1 MFISAAVCI
10 WQLRTDAGEVK
21 VLLCSTYLNRIFSC
35 SIIYLCSFSYRLAIN
50 TLKISLTLRSTHDF
64 TILVI
69 TNDTANII
77 HESPFVKYFDNK
89 NSIN

>member
-1 MFISAAVCI
+1 MCLF
-10 WQLRTDAGEVK
+10 WL
-21 VLLCSTYLNRIFSC
+21 
-35 SIIYLCSFSYRLAIN
+35 SI
-50 TLKISLTLRSTHDF
+50 LKISLILRSTHDF
-64 TILVI
+64 AILVI

>member
-1 MFISAAVCI
+1 MFISAATCI

-21 VLLCSTYLNRIFSC
+21 VLLCLTYLNRIFRC
-35 SIIYLCSFSYRLAIN
+35 SIIYLYGFSYRLAIN
-50 TLKISLTLRSTHDF
+50 TLKISLILYFKHDF
-64 TILVI
+64 SVLLNA
-69 TNDTANII
+69 NDTANII